1 MKKHIALFWSA
12 LLISMFA
19 CTLAVPGT
27 EPTKPITNALHA
39 QEVQLYP
46 SVAPTPIRSAIVTA
60 DVLNIR
66 REAKYHS
73 NTTGKYLH
81 EGQIVVILECSAGWA
96 KIGENQWVRS
106 YYLHNGCSNE

>member
-27 EPTKPITNALHA
+27 EPTKPATVLRE
-39 QEVQLYP
+39 QVSELSP

-81 EGQIVVILECSAGWA
+81 EGQIVIILESSAGWA